1 MNGFYRQG
9 EVIAVKGSSAEVK
22 LALQG
27 FCSGEHKC
35 ATASFAQDLP
45 PSRSRIQAENG
56 IGACVGDRV
65 IVVVYSPGFYRAL
78 FFVFMFPLT
87 ALIIGCLAGIKC
99 ALWLDLP
106 HKSDLFAGIG
116 AILVCGLSLVIS
128 RFVDR
133 GVHPRYTIH
142 SRIDDHFNCSS
153 CSILKKNA
161 SLLSQKLV

>member
-9 EVIAVKGSSAEVK
+9 EIIAVKGSSADVK

-35 ATASFAQDLP
+35 VAASFAKDVSP
-45 PSRSRIQAENG
+45 NRNRIKAKNG
-56 IGACVGDRV
+56 IGACVGEKV
-65 IVVVYSPGFYRAL
+65 IVGIYSPGFYRAL
-78 FFVFMFPLT
+78 FFVFIFPLL
-87 ALIIGCLAGIKC
+87 ALIAGCMAGIKC
-99 ALWLDLP
+99 ALWLDVP

-116 AILVCGLSLVIS
+116 AVLLCGLSLVIS

-142 SRIDDHFNCSS
+142 RRIDDQFNCRS

-161 SLLSQKLV
+161 SLLSQNLV

>member
-1 MNGFYRQG
+1 MDGFYREG
-9 EVIAVKGSSAEVK
+9 EVVGVKGSSAYVK

-35 ATASFAQDLP
+35 ATASFAKDLP
-45 PSRSRIQAENG
+45 PDRNRIKAENS
-56 IGACVGDRV
+56 IGACVGERV
-65 IVVVYSPGFYRAL
+65 IVGIYSPGFYRAL
-78 FFVFMFPLT
+78 FFVFIFPLL
-87 ALIIGCLAGIKC
+87 ALIVGCMVGIKC
-99 ALWLDLP
+99 ALWLGVP

-116 AILVCGLSLVIS
+116 AILLCGSSLAIS

-133 GVHPRYTIH
+133 EVHPRYTVH
-142 SRIDDHFNCSS
+142 SRVDGQFKCSS

>member
-9 EVIAVKGSSAEVK
+9 EVIAVRGSSADVK
-22 LALQG
+22 LSLQG

-35 ATASFAQDLP
+35 ATASLAKDLP
-45 PSRSRIQAENG
+45 PNRNRIKAENG

-65 IVVVYSPGFYRAL
+65 IVGIYSPGFYRAL
-78 FFVFMFPLT
+78 FFVFIFPLI
-87 ALIIGCLAGIKC
+87 ALIVGCMAGIKC
-99 ALWLDLP
+99 ALWLDVP
-106 HKSDLFAGIG
+106 HKSDLFAGTG
-116 AILVCGLSLVIS
+116 AILLCGLSLGIS

-133 GVHPRYTIH
+133 GVHPRYTIQ
-142 SRIDDHFNCSS
+142 SRIDDQYNCSS

>member
-9 EVIAVKGSSAEVK
+9 EVIAVKGSSADVK

-35 ATASFAQDLP
+35 ATASFAKDLP
-45 PSRSRIQAENG
+45 PSRNSIRAENG

-65 IVVVYSPGFYRAL
+65 IVGIYSPGFYRAL
-78 FFVFMFPLT
+78 FFVFIFPLI
-87 ALIIGCLAGIKC
+87 AVIAGCMAGIKC
-99 ALWLDLP
+99 ALWLDVP

-116 AILVCGLSLVIS
+116 AVLLGGLSLVIS

-142 SRIDDHFNCSS
+142 SRIDDQFNCSS